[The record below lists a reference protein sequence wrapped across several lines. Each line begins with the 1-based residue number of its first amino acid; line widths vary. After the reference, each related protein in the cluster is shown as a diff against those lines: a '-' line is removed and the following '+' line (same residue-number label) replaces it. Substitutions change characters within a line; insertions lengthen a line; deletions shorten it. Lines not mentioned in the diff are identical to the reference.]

1 MSDFSKLNKLNEK
14 LSQRDFKLTALLDIT
29 RAINNNYSV
38 DKLLEIY
45 KYIIKEQLEITKLIL
60 LAHDN
65 DGWQI
70 LQKYGHKGS
79 IKEISVVRDLGRI
92 KDITVIESSSKTY
105 LNSFDVVIP
114 VFHKDMP
121 LAYLLIGDLN
131 ENAEGI
137 SPTVKHM
144 NFIQTLTN
152 IIVVAI
158 ENKRLAKDNIR
169 QEVVK
174 KELQLAAEMQAL
186 LLPNNLPINKDLEM
200 AAKYVAHHSV
210 GGDYYDFIE
219 LNHTE
224 FVFCVADVSGKGI
237 SAALLMSNF
246 QANLRAIIKYTDFSL
261 PKLIEE
267 LNTSVINSAK
277 GERFITLF
285 IARYNII
292 TRKLK
297 YINAGH
303 NHPILSNGKEA
314 RSLSTG
320 CTGIGMV
327 DVIPSIEEEEVFVP
341 PNSTLVS
348 YTDGLVEVENDNNDP
363 FSLENLTD
371 VINRYHN
378 MPMKELN
385 ERLFKAV
392 EEHKGDKPFMDD
404 TAILSLR
411 IF

>member
-1 MSDFSKLNKLNEK
+1 MSDSSKLNKLHEK

-45 KYIIKEQLEITKLIL
+45 KYTIKEQLEITKLIL

-65 DGWQI
+65 DGWHI

-246 QANLRAIIKYTDFSL
+246 QANLRAIIK
-261 PKLIEE
+261 
-267 LNTSVINSAK
+267 
-277 GERFITLF
+277 
-285 IARYNII
+285 
-292 TRKLK
+292 
-297 YINAGH
+297 
-303 NHPILSNGKEA
+303 
-314 RSLSTG
+314 
-320 CTGIGMV
+320 
-327 DVIPSIEEEEVFVP
+327 
-341 PNSTLVS
+341 
-348 YTDGLVEVENDNNDP
+348 
-363 FSLENLTD
+363 
-371 VINRYHN
+371 
-378 MPMKELN
+378 
-385 ERLFKAV
+385 
-392 EEHKGDKPFMDD
+392 
-404 TAILSLR
+404 
-411 IF
+411 

>member
-1 MSDFSKLNKLNEK
+1 MSESSKLERLNEK
-14 LSQRDFKLTALLDIT
+14 LSQRDFKLTSLLDIT

-38 DKLLEIY
+38 DKLLDIY

-60 LAHDN
+60 LIYDQKQW
-65 DGWQI
+65 DI
-70 LQKYGHKGS
+70 LLKYGHKGS
-79 IKEISVVRDLGRI
+79 IKNFSIEKDLGKI

-114 VFHKDMP
+114 VFHKEQP

-131 ENAEGI
+131 ENADGV
-137 SPTVKHM
+137 SPTIKHM

-158 ENKRLAKDNIR
+158 ENKRLAKENIR
-169 QEVVK
+169 QEIVK
-174 KELQLAAEMQAL
+174 KELQLAAEMQSL
-186 LLPNNLPINKDLEM
+186 LLPDNLPSNKDVEM

-267 LNTSVINSAK
+267 LNTSVLRSAK
-277 GERFITLF
+277 GDRFITLF

-303 NHPILSNGKEA
+303 NHPILTNGKEVKF
-314 RSLSTG
+314 LSTG
-320 CTGIGMV
+320 CTGLGMV
-327 DVIPSIEEEEVFVP
+327 DVIPKIEEEEVFIA
-341 PNSTLVS
+341 PNSTIVS
-348 YTDGLVEVENDNNDP
+348 YTDGLVEVENSLNEP
-363 FSLENLTD
+363 FSLDKLKE
-371 VINRYHN
+371 VIHRNYN
-378 MPMKELN
+378 MPMRELSDK
-385 ERLFKAV
+385 LFKAV
-392 EEHKGDKPFMDD
+392 EDHKAENPFMDD

-411 IF
+411 IY

>member
-1 MSDFSKLNKLNEK
+1 MSENTKLNKLNEK
-14 LSQRDFKLTALLDIT
+14 LSQRDFKLTSLLDIT

-60 LAHDN
+60 LAHDS
-65 DGWQI
+65 DGWDV
-70 LQKYGHKGS
+70 LLKYGHKGS
-79 IKEISVVRDLGRI
+79 IKEIKVDADLGRI

-137 SPTVKHM
+137 SPTIKHM

-174 KELQLAAEMQAL
+174 KELQLAAEMQSL
-186 LLPNNLPINKDLEM
+186 LLPNNLPINKDVEM

-303 NHPILSNGKEA
+303 NHPVLSNGKEA
-314 RSLSTG
+314 RFLSTG

-327 DVIPSIEEEEVFVP
+327 DVIPAIEEEEVFVP

-348 YTDGLVEVENDNNDP
+348 YTDGLVEVENDKNDP

-392 EEHKGDKPFMDD
+392 EEHKGDNPFMDD

>member
-1 MSDFSKLNKLNEK
+1 MSESNKVTKLNEK
-14 LSQRDFKLTALLDIT
+14 LSQREFKLNSLLDIT

-60 LAHDN
+60 LNYDQNQWNVLLKYGFKGALKNIHVDN
-65 DGWQI
+65 D
-70 LQKYGHKGS
+70 
-79 IKEISVVRDLGRI
+79 LGKI
-92 KDITVIESSSKTY
+92 KDITVIESSSKSY

-114 VFHKDMP
+114 VFHKDTP
-121 LAYLLIGDLN
+121 LAFILIGDLN

-137 SPTVKHM
+137 SPTIKHM

-158 ENKRLAKDNIR
+158 ENKRLAKENIR

-174 KELQLAAEMQAL
+174 KELQLAAEMQSL
-186 LLPNNLPINKDLEM
+186 LLPSNLPSNKDIEL
-200 AAKYVAHHSV
+200 AAKYIAHHSV

-261 PKLIEE
+261 PRLIEE

-303 NHPILSNGKEA
+303 NHPVLTNGKEVKF
-314 RSLSTG
+314 LSKG

-327 DVIPSIEEEEVFVP
+327 DKIPAIEEEEVFVS
-341 PNSTLVS
+341 PNSTIIS
-348 YTDGLVEVENDNNDP
+348 YTDGLVEVENEFNEP
-363 FSLENLTD
+363 YSLEMLAN
-371 VINRYHN
+371 VIHRDYSL
-378 MPMKELN
+378 PMKELN
-385 ERLFKAV
+385 ESIYKSAV
-392 EEHKGDKPFMDD
+392 DHKGENPFLDD

>member
-1 MSDFSKLNKLNEK
+1 MSEHSKLERLNEK
-14 LSQRDFKLTALLDIT
+14 LSQRDFKLNALLEVT

-38 DKLLEIY
+38 EKLLDIY

-60 LAHDN
+60 LTYDQYEWN
-65 DGWQI
+65 I
-70 LQKYGHKGS
+70 FLKYGHKGAL
-79 IKEISVVRDLGRI
+79 KNISVDKDLGKI
-92 KDITVIESSSKTY
+92 KDITVIESSSKNY
-105 LNSFDVVIP
+105 LDSFDVVVP

-131 ENAEGI
+131 ENAEGM
-137 SPTVKHM
+137 SPTIKHM

-158 ENKRLAKDNIR
+158 ENKRLAKENIR

-174 KELQLAAEMQAL
+174 KELQLAAEMQSL
-186 LLPNNLPINKDLEM
+186 LLPGNLPVNKDVEM

-303 NHPILSNGKEA
+303 NHPILTNGKEV
-314 RSLSTG
+314 RFLSAG
-320 CTGIGMV
+320 CTGIGML
-327 DVIPSIEEEEVFVP
+327 DQIPHIEEDEVFVA
-341 PNSTLVS
+341 PNSLLVS
-348 YTDGLVEVENDNNDP
+348 YTDGLVEVENEHNDP
-363 FSLENLTD
+363 FSLENLTS
-371 VINRYHN
+371 VIHRNFS
-378 MPMKELN
+378 MPMRELN
-385 ERLFKAV
+385 EKLFKAV
-392 EEHKGDKPFMDD
+392 EEHKGENPFMDD

-411 IF
+411 IC